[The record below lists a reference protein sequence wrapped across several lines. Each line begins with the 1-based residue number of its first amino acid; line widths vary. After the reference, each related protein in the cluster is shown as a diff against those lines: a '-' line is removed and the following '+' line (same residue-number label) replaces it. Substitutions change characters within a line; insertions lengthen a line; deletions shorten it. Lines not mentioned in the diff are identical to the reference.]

1 MYFNNDTDNYSV
13 MEDCNYDEWSS
24 SRILIPSIYLLVF
37 FLGTTG
43 NGLVLWTIFRGG
55 QEKRRSADTFIANL
69 AMADLTF
76 VVTLPLWATYAILD
90 YHWPFGSFACKLSSY
105 LVFVNMYAS
114 VFCLTGLSFDR
125 YLAIVPPI
133 ANAKLRSKASGLLVT
148 LTLWA
153 MAALLALPA
162 MIFRR
167 TAILSGPQGNATVT
181 CFMDYSSVATNETE
195 AAWEAGL
202 GLSSTLMGFVVPFAI
217 MLTCYFFIART
228 IAGHFRKERIE
239 GLRKRKRLLTIIIVL
254 VATFAVCWLPFHFVK
269 TIYMLMDWEVMP
281 LSCDFH
287 VFLSNLH
294 PYSSC
299 LAYINSCLNPFLY
312 AFFDPRFRQACASV
326 LGCTLGHLAGAA
338 GDKSASYSSGHS
350 QNHLGKGAEPQREK
364 QCPDSQETLLQG

>member
-1 MYFNNDTDNYSV
+1 MESSNDTDSYPGILECDY
-13 MEDCNYDEWSS
+13 EDWSS

-43 NGLVLWTIFRGG
+43 NGLVLWTIFCGG

-69 AMADLTF
+69 AVADLTF
-76 VVTLPLWATYAILD
+76 VVTLPLWATYVILD
-90 YHWPFGSFACKLSSY
+90 YDWPFGSFACKLSSY

-125 YLAIVPPI
+125 YLAIVRPI
-133 ANAKLRSKASGLLVT
+133 ANAKLRSKVSGLLVT

-153 MAALLALPA
+153 MAVLLALPA
-162 MIFRR
+162 MIFRS
-167 TAILSGPQGNATVT
+167 TAVFNGTDKVT
-181 CFMDYSSVATNETE
+181 CYMNFSSVATDETE
-195 AAWEAGL
+195 QVWEAGL
-202 GLSSTLMGFVVPFAI
+202 GLSSTLLGFVLPFAI

-228 IAGHFRKERIE
+228 IAGHFRKERTE
-239 GLRKRKRLLTIIIVL
+239 ALRKRKRLLTIIIVL

-269 TIYMLMDWEVMP
+269 TIYMLMDWGVMP
-281 LSCDFH
+281 LSCGFH
-287 VFLSNLH
+287 AFLSNLH

-312 AFFDPRFRQACASV
+312 AFFDPRFRQACAAV
-326 LGCTLGHLAGAA
+326 LCCSPGHLAGSG

-350 QNHLGKGAEPQREK
+350 QNHLGKGADAQREK
-364 QCPDSQETLLQG
+364 QCPDSQETLLRG

>member
-1 MYFNNDTDNYSV
+1 MEFSNDTDSHLVSEYC
-13 MEDCNYDEWSS
+13 DYDEWHSS
-24 SRILIPSIYLLVF
+24 KILIPSIYLLVF

-69 AMADLTF
+69 AVADLTF

-125 YLAIVPPI
+125 YLAIVRPI
-133 ANAKLRSKASGLLVT
+133 TNGKLRSKASGLLVT
-148 LTLWA
+148 VTLWA
-153 MAALLALPA
+153 MAALLASPV

-167 TAILSGPQGNATVT
+167 TAVLGATDKVT

-195 AAWEAGL
+195 AALEAGL
-202 GLSSTLMGFVVPFAI
+202 SLSSTLMGFVGPFAV

-228 IAGHFRKERIE
+228 IAGHFRKERSE

-254 VATFAVCWLPFHFVK
+254 VATFAICWLPFHLVK
-269 TIYMLMDWEVMP
+269 TIYMLMYWEVMP
-281 LSCDFH
+281 LSCGFH
-287 VFLSNLH
+287 VFLANLH
-294 PYSSC
+294 PYCTS

-312 AFFDPRFRQACASV
+312 AFFDPRFRQACAAV
-326 LGCTLGHLAGAA
+326 LCCSPGHLAGGGA
-338 GDKSASYSSGHS
+338 DKSASYSSGHS
-350 QNHLGKGAEPQREK
+350 QNHQGKGMETPQEK
-364 QCPDSQETLLQG
+364 LCPTSQETLLRG

>member
-1 MYFNNDTDNYSV
+1 MEFSSDADNHSAIEQCDYA
-13 MEDCNYDEWSS
+13 EWSFS
-24 SRILIPSIYLLVF
+24 KVLIPSIYLLVF

-43 NGLVLWTIFRGG
+43 NGLVLWTICWRS

-69 AMADLTF
+69 AVADLTF

-90 YHWPFGSFACKLSSY
+90 YHWAFGSFACKLSSY

-125 YLAIVPPI
+125 YLAIVRPI

-148 LTLWA
+148 VILWA

-162 MIFRR
+162 MIFRS
-167 TAILSGPQGNATVT
+167 AGILDDEYDKVT
-181 CFMDYSSVATNETE
+181 CFMDFSSVATNETE

-202 GLSSTLMGFVVPFAI
+202 GLSSTLMGFVFPFAI

-228 IAGHFRKERIE
+228 IAGHFRKEHSE

-254 VATFAVCWLPFHFVK
+254 VATFALCWLPFHLVK
-269 TIYMLMDWEVMP
+269 TVYMLMDWEVMP
-281 LSCDFH
+281 LSCDVH

-294 PYSSC
+294 PYCSC
-299 LAYINSCLNPFLY
+299 LAYVNSCLNPFLY
-312 AFFDPRFRQACASV
+312 AFFDPRFRQACVAV
-326 LGCTLGHLAGAA
+326 LSCTSRHLAGAA

-350 QNHLGKGAEPQREK
+350 QNQPGKGQEPQREK
-364 QCPDSQETLLQG
+364 SCPKTQESLLRG